1 MPALRNTLLTISC
14 LFLPLLLFVQPSFA
28 QADISEMML
37 PEDAIVNEIFQGG
50 SGLPVGKI
58 QAVRGEVIVYHRE
71 PTVGYLAKTGLPLYY
86 GDMIKTRIN
95 GRIMCQLI
103 DGTIFSLVP
112 ESTLT
117 ILQCNLN
124 SARKASES
132 FLTLNHGYGRFRV
145 RAKAEVLT
153 HEFKIQTNTAFVQA
167 QNADFIARAS
177 LDMTEIISLENS
189 RLEVTSLAE
198 PEMSFFVT
206 DFQRAI
212 VQDQSDF
219 QSGPQK
225 VETVFQ
231 DEAEKLIAETRLLPR
246 SHLFASS
253 QEKYREREADIA
265 ADALRSGNSDEDYI
279 EAPNTDP
286 QGGEVM
292 IEE

>member
-1 MPALRNTLLTISC
+1 MPALRIRHLTILC
-14 LFLPLLLFVQPSFA
+14 LFLSFILFVQPSFA
-28 QADISEMML
+28 QADISETML

-95 GRIMCQLI
+95 GRILCQLI

-117 ILQCNLN
+117 ILQCKLN
-124 SARKASES
+124 SARRASES
-132 FLTLNHGYGRFRV
+132 FLSLKHGDGRFQV
-145 RAKAEVLT
+145 KAKAEVLS
-153 HEFKIQTNTAFVQA
+153 HDFKIQTNTAFVQA
-167 QNADFIARAS
+167 QNADFIVRAS
-177 LDMTEIISLENS
+177 LDMTEIISFENS
-189 RLEVTSLAE
+189 RLEVTNLAE
-198 PEMSFFVT
+198 PEMSFFVI
-206 DFQRAI
+206 DFQRAL

-219 QSGPQK
+219 QSSPQK
-225 VETVFQ
+225 VETVYQ

-253 QEKYREREADIA
+253 PEKYRKREADIA
-265 ADALRSGNSDEDYI
+265 ADDLKPGNSDEEYIDY
-279 EAPNTDP
+279 P
-286 QGGEVM
+286 
-292 IEE
+292 